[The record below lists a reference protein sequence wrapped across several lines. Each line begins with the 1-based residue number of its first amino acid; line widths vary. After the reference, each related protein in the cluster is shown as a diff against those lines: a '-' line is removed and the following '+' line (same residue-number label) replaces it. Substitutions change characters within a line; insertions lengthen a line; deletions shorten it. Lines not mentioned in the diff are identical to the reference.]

1 MRAVLIFYF
10 FCLFSNFGFAHEPNE
25 AFFTYIQ
32 KENTVEVMAELPW
45 SMRNALMKFNPSLES
60 STSKKDFENTFNE
73 YINKNL
79 ILKGKNGNLLQFLK
93 FKELESIGHSHQN
106 NYLIIFN
113 GTDLFDIT
121 NTFMFNLYDNQINY
135 NQVTIDNK
143 KTSFKT
149 EKKSKQFYLNKRSD
163 KNYWYLLI
171 LIAPI
176 IYIVNRFTKKKLLPI
191 MYKKIGQKVLNRK
204 GLCVFAKSPNF

>member
-1 MRAVLIFYF
+1 MRTVLIFYF
-10 FCLFSNFGFAHEPNE
+10 FCLFSNLGFAHEPNE

-45 SMRNALMKFNPSLES
+45 SMRNALMEFNPSLEN
-60 STSKKDFENTFNE
+60 STTKKDFENTFNE

-79 ILKGKNGNLLQFLK
+79 ILKDKKGDLLQFQE

-106 NYLIIFN
+106 NYLIIFK

-135 NQVTIDNK
+135 NELTIDNK
-143 KTSFKT
+143 TTSFKT

-176 IYIVNRFTKKKLLPI
+176 IYIVNRYTNKKTTANN
-191 MYKKIGQKVLNRK
+191 V
-204 GLCVFAKSPNF
+204 